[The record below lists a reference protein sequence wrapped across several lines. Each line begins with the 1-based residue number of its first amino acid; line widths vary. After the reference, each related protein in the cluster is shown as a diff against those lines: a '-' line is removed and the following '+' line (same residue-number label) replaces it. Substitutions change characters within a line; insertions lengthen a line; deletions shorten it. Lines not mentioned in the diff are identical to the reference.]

1 MKWKF
6 AGTERLT
13 MRSRLNVAHRS
24 TKDQTPPVLLLAA
37 NTTTL
42 RCCLTWTKKSKE
54 EALRK
59 MGKKKK
65 KSGSSGH
72 FGHKTPRKMD
82 ACSESAASSTVQQ
95 TKASAGNNKT
105 FGGRATDRGN
115 VFLFSQL
122 SKDCE
127 LVCSVATSATQQKM
141 LFHPT
146 PGKSLHALFL
156 SSFSCRAMSAVFC
169 SHSVHLFHLKQ
180 TAGTN
185 NGSSS

>member
-1 MKWKF
+1 MEIRRNRAADNAQPVECRPPIDQRSNSPGAF
-6 AGTERLT
+6 AGCQHNNT
-13 MRSRLNVAHRS
+13 A
-24 TKDQTPPVLLLAA
+24 LLFDV
-37 NTTTL
+37 
-42 RCCLTWTKKSKE
+42 TKKSKE